1 MTTFSFSLPALE
13 RAQSQ
18 DFEVEIMFCHH
29 CDDSLAG
36 HRSVQSSVADPD
48 PNADPVPDPL
58 VRVWIRI
65 RIRLGTFC
73 HQAKNVRK
81 PLIPTVLRLLFDFLS
96 LKMM

>member
-36 HRSVQSSVADPD
+36 HRSVQSSVANPD
-48 PNADPVPDPL
+48 PNPNPDPSDPY
-58 VRVWIRI
+58 VFGPPGSGFGSIR
-65 RIRLGTFC
+65 
-73 HQAKNVRK
+73 
-81 PLIPTVLRLLFDFLS
+81 
-96 LKMM
+96 

>member
-36 HRSVQSSVADPD
+36 HRSVQSIVADPD
-48 PNADPVPDPL
+48 PNPDPNQDPSDPYVFGL
-58 VRVWIRI
+58 PGSGS
-65 RIRLGTFC
+65 GTVS
-73 HQAKNVRK
+73 QRYESGPDPAPDPAPDPSIVEQK
-81 PLIPTVLRLLFDFLS
+81 
-96 LKMM
+96 

>member
-48 PNADPVPDPL
+48 PDPSD
-58 VRVWIRI
+58 
-65 RIRLGTFC
+65 
-73 HQAKNVRK
+73 
-81 PLIPTVLRLLFDFLS
+81 S
-96 LKMM
+96 

>member
-36 HRSVQSSVADPD
+36 HRSVQSSVADLVPNPD
-48 PNADPVPDPL
+48 PSDPYVFGPPGSGS
-58 VRVWIRI
+58 RSISQRYGSGIKQKW
-65 RIRLGTFC
+65 
-73 HQAKNVRK
+73 
-81 PLIPTVLRLLFDFLS
+81 
-96 LKMM
+96 